1 MTVPTEPNFPS
12 TGGRASP
19 VMGAMQGPN
28 PDLIFLYILGNRPS
42 IKDRSIMLG
51 TLLKPELSLVNPNL
65 EMKQN

>member
-28 PDLIFLYILGNRPS
+28 PDLILLYLEIGQVL
-42 IKDRSIMLG
+42 RSIMLE
-51 TLLKPELSLVNPNL
+51 TLLIPELSSV
-65 EMKQN
+65 KIVS